1 MHPDEKRK
9 ALEAVESAVRSL
21 DCEILRLAI
30 GNDRTVH
37 LMADHISGGFDM
49 KLCTALN
56 RRVRDE
62 LERAGL
68 AVDDWAV
75 EVESSGT
82 DRPLLHAEHFQRFK
96 GRHVCIRM
104 RQEGPEDRKRFNG
117 ILRGLENGEVLVEL
131 ADLGLVR
138 LPFARLEDARL
149 DPRYA

>member
-9 ALEAVESAVRSL
+9 ALAAVESAVESL

-37 LMADHISGGFDM
+37 LMADHIRGGFDM

-68 AVDDWAV
+68 VVDDWAV

-82 DRPLLHAEHFQRFK
+82 DRPLLNTAHFQRFK
-96 GRHVCIRM
+96 GRHVCVQM
-104 RQEGPEDRKRFNG
+104 HPASPDDRKRFNG
-117 ILRGLENGEVLVEL
+117 ILRGHENGELLVEL

-138 LPFARLEDARL
+138 LPLSRLADARL
-149 DPRYA
+149 DARYS